1 MKSGYRILW
10 TDNALLELK
19 KTVDYLEQNWTE
31 RELKKLATQL
41 EKTLQLI
48 SQNPY
53 LFQASDVKKNVRRA
67 VVLSVN
73 SIYYRILK
81 NDVEIISFFSNRQS
95 PDKRKLK

>member
-1 MKSGYRILW
+1 MISGYRILW

-19 KTVDYLEQNWTE
+19 KTVVYLEQNWTE
-31 RELKKLATQL
+31 RELKKLAIQL

-53 LFQASDVKKNVRRA
+53 LFQTSDIKKEVRRA

-73 SIYYRILK
+73 SIYYRVLE
-81 NDVEIISFFSNRQS
+81 NDVEILSFFSNRQS
-95 PDKRKLK
+95 PEKRKLK

>member
-19 KTVDYLEQNWTE
+19 KTVNYLEQNWTE

-53 LFQASDVKKNVRRA
+53 LFQASMLKKC
-67 VVLSVN
+67 SKSSY
-73 SIYYRILK
+73 SIC
-81 NDVEIISFFSNRQS
+81 
-95 PDKRKLK
+95 

>member
-73 SIYYRILK
+73 SIYYRILE

>member
-19 KTVDYLEQNWTE
+19 KTVNYLEQNWTE

-67 VVLSVN
+67 VILSVN
-73 SIYYRILK
+73 SMYYRILE
-81 NDVEIISFFSNRQS
+81 NENEILSFFSNRQN

>member
-31 RELKKLATQL
+31 RELSKLAKEL

-53 LFQASDVKKNVRRA
+53 LFQASDVKNEVRRA
-67 VVLSVN
+67 VILTFN
-73 SIYYRILK
+73 SMYYRVLK
-81 NDVEIISFFSNRQS
+81 NDVEILSFFSNRQS
-95 PDKRKLK
+95 PDKRKFK